1 MEQKGKISFFAA
13 VLIAINIMIGTGIF
27 AAPQLMAQ
35 ISNSMSFLGWILA
48 ALLLFPIIWGT
59 AQASKIFPGEGGFY
73 NYCKCGINPT
83 AGFLANWSYL
93 LGYLGTAATQATF
106 IRLNL
111 ATNHN
116 LTFCAEH
123 PFIFNVILI
132 TAISLLN
139 LLSIEVIS
147 KIQSSGTLLKISPL
161 IFAIL
166 ILPFYFNSS
175 INYDFSYITTVPL
188 TLPMALFG
196 FWGFEACCTIGHMIE
211 GGFSQVFKA
220 IFIAFFIV
228 AAIYSL
234 FHFSVLN
241 IMGATNL
248 MANGA
253 PAFPNFLGFGAGAT
267 SIIGTLVGYA
277 ILLSFLNGIYGVS
290 LANITSLN
298 SLAAKKSLFFSDLLT
313 KTNKNN
319 RPFNAIILHA
329 ILVLLFLTFVTKIE
343 ILVALTGLG
352 ILPALALTQVA
363 VFLYFLKNK
372 FFGYLTLSGLSF
384 VSLAVAVY
392 YTYISLGADNTTR
405 ISYAMIMIVGLLIG
419 YIIFKV
425 KSGQAESN

>member
-1 MEQKGKISFFAA
+1 MEQAGKISFFAA
-13 VLIAINIMIGTGIF
+13 LLIAINIMIGAGIF
-27 AAPQLMAQ
+27 TLPQLMTQ
-35 ISNSMSFLGWILA
+35 TSNSMSFLGWILA
-48 ALLLFPIIWGT
+48 AILLFPIIWGI

-93 LGYLGTAATQATF
+93 LGYLSTAATQATF

-116 LTFCAEH
+116 LTFCLEH
-123 PFIFNVILI
+123 PLLFNVILI
-132 TAISLLN
+132 AAISLLN

-166 ILPFYFNSS
+166 LLPFYFNTS
-175 INYDFSYITTVPL
+175 ITYDFSYITTVPL
-188 TLPMALFG
+188 TIPMALFG
-196 FWGFEACCTIGHMIE
+196 FWGFESCCTIGHMIE
-211 GGFSQVFKA
+211 GGLSQVFKA
-220 IFIAFFIV
+220 IFTAFFIV

-241 IMGATNL
+241 IMGTENL
-248 MANGA
+248 MLSGA
-253 PAFPNFLGFGAGAT
+253 PAFPNFLGFGSGAT
-267 SIIGTLVGYA
+267 SIIGMLVGYA

-290 LANITSLN
+290 LANITSINL
-298 SLAAKKSLFFSDLLT
+298 LAKQRSLFFNKALT

-329 ILVLLFLTFVTKIE
+329 ILILLLLTFITRVE
-343 ILVALTGLG
+343 ILLALTGLG

-363 VFLYFLKNK
+363 VFLHFFRNKN
-372 FFGYLTLSGLSF
+372 FGYLAFSFLSF
-384 VSLAVAVY
+384 VSLAAAAF
-392 YTYISLGADNTTR
+392 YTYLALGNDNSTR
-405 ISYAMIMIVGLLIG
+405 ISYAMIMGIALLAG
-419 YIIFKV
+419 YIIFKI
-425 KSGQAESN
+425 KSKQAECN